1 MPFYYASHNRAAPN
15 AFVSGARRVYNP
27 LGFQKGYNFPLWVI
41 FAGAALGFCASRAQY
56 LDYDG
61 TYGPSK
67 WVPGDWEFQQKGK
80 WRVGL
85 LMHLICVIPIG
96 FLLPWQFLPVIRRK
110 AMLFHRLNGYLL
122 MLLLIVGNVGAIMI
136 CDKSLGGSM
145 DVRLTVGFVAI
156 ATTLSLIFAYTNIK
170 RLQID
175 QHRAWMLRAWVY
187 AFIIITQRLIQMAMQ
202 RIITKQH
209 KFHMPMACHTVEF
222 IFSLIQPGLAPLF
235 YPQCAEDPNAVVAV
249 LAVPS
254 PQPTPEGILRLDQM
268 GAAIQ
273 LTFNPSLILA
283 FLIHAFGIET
293 YLHLTQAESHRLK
306 RVSYEKQ
313 LARGWARPGDASWLT
328 KETWGDMDEFDYG
341 QKKSVLEDAP
351 EAEQPRSEGSSEPAS
366 R

>member
-1 MPFYYASHNRAAPN
+1 MPFYYTPHNRSARN
-15 AFVSGARRVYNP
+15 GFVSRARRIYNP

-67 WVPGDWEFQQKGK
+67 RVSGDWEFQQKGK

-110 AMLFHRLNGYLL
+110 AMLFHRMNGYLL
-122 MLLLIVGNVGAIMI
+122 MLLLLVGNAGALMI
-136 CDKSLGGSM
+136 CDKSLGGSIDM
-145 DVRLTVGFVAI
+145 RLTVGFVAI
-156 ATTLSLIFAYTNIK
+156 ATTLSLILAYVNIK

-187 AFIIITQRLIQMAMQ
+187 AFIIITE
-202 RIITKQH
+202 RIIQGIMLGIITEENN
-209 KFHMPMACHTVEF
+209 FYVPMACHTVEF
-222 IFSLIQPGLAPLF
+222 IFSETRSGLASKF

-249 LAVPS
+249 LAVLQT
-254 PQPTPEGILRLDQM
+254 QPTPEGIDRLDQI
-268 GAAIQ
+268 GAVIQ
-273 LTFNPSLILA
+273 LTFGPSLALA
-283 FLIHAFGIET
+283 FLIHAFGVET

-341 QKKSVLEDAP
+341 KKNPVVEDAL
-351 EAEQPRSEGSSEPAS
+351 EAKQTTSEGSSGPAPQ
-366 R
+366 